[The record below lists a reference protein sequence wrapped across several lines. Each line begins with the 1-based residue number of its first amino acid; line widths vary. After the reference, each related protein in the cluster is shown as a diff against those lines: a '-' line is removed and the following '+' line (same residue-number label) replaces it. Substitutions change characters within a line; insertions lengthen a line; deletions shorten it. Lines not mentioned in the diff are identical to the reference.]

1 MAKEVTTTSESGFAS
16 KTTVNGATIE
26 IDAAGESTPDTLEH
40 LLATY
45 AACYVPALRVGA
57 EQRDAGD
64 LGALEISVSGET
76 NDDGK
81 LSAIS
86 FDISTGADVTGDKAA
101 AVINRADALCKV
113 HDALKPSLHASVVL
127 NGESL

>member
-1 MAKEVTTTSESGFAS
+1 MAKQVTTISESGFESTSAI
-16 KTTVNGATIE
+16 NGRTIE

-64 LGALEISVSGET
+64 LGTIEINVSGET

-81 LSAIS
+81 LSAVS
-86 FDISTGADVTGDKAA
+86 FDISTEADVTGDQAA

-113 HDALKPSLHASVVL
+113 HDALKPALHASVVL
-127 NGESL
+127 NGETV

>member
-1 MAKEVTTTSESGFAS
+1 MTKRVTTRSEEGFAS
-16 KTTVNGATIE
+16 TSAIEGYTIE
-26 IDAAGESTPDTLEH
+26 IDGAGESTPGTVEH

-64 LGALEISVSGET
+64 LGELEIAVTGEV

-81 LSAIS
+81 LTAVA
-86 FDISTGADVTGDKAA
+86 FDVSTETELEGDQAA

-113 HDALKPSLHASVVL
+113 HDALKPEVHADVSV
-127 NGESL
+127 NGERV